1 MPEARTLKAA
11 TLRTHFRAIPKDA
24 RDAHQPF
31 SIRVWRGLSWLERS
45 EKAGDL
51 EGRFI
56 SLWIAFNAVYGHLDA
71 DGRDARDR
79 ASWQTFLAR
88 LVGHDSD
95 DALGQA
101 VRDRPGDILP
111 LIDNRFLFKPFWLGQ
126 ADADEKLVRARRR
139 ALAAYNDGSTLAVLQ
154 ELFERFYVLRMQ
166 VFHGAATSG
175 SRLNRRTLEQAAEVL
190 SDLVPRMLGILITAG
205 PDVDWG
211 EVCFPPVDAD

>member
-1 MPEARTLKAA
+1 MPEDETLGAA
-11 TLRTHFRAIPKDA
+11 ALRKHFRTIPKANRDA
-24 RDAHQPF
+24 RQAF

-45 EKAGDL
+45 EKADDL

-56 SLWIAFNAVYGHLDA
+56 SLWIAFNAIYGHLDEE
-71 DGRDARDR
+71 GRDARDR

-88 LVGHDSD
+88 MVEHDAD

-111 LIDNRFLFKPFWLGQ
+111 LIDNRYLFKPFWLGQ
-126 ADADEKLVRARRR
+126 ADADEKLVRARRW
-139 ALAAYNDGSTLAVLQ
+139 ALKAYNDGSTLAVLQ

-175 SRLNRRTLEQAAEVL
+175 SRLNRQTLTQAVGLLA
-190 SDLVPRMLGILITAG
+190 DLVPRMLGILIAAG

-211 EVCFPPVDAD
+211 DVCFPPVED